1 MTSDETA
8 VDLSVAANGNT
19 KLPVLADH
27 RLPIIYVRGYAGPT
41 SGIDMQVDDPFYGFN
56 SGATHVRVGGDGNPT
71 FYQFEGPM
79 LRLMID
85 EQYQLLVH
93 GDQHAF
99 LLDAPPGSLPAAT
112 LWVYRFYDQAATTFV
127 PQPHLGVVER
137 VFTALHRHVS
147 ADGFDI
153 ETAAAGLYDLI
164 DLVLR
169 KTKDADRVIVVAH
182 SMGGLVARCMMQ
194 KICLLP
200 DKRDP
205 DHSRD
210 RQPAK
215 KLISKFFTYGTPHG
229 GISFDV
235 GALNWAEQAF
245 GPAGSDIFAP
255 AKMYGYLT
263 KDAHFGDLPA
273 NGSNWDPQ
281 LIPEDVFDPADIFC
295 LIGTDPS
302 DYGLSRVVV
311 GPKSDGL
318 VRIEHAYVRGANRAY
333 VYKSHSGT
341 YGEVN
346 SEEGYQNLRRFLF
359 GRWKVQV
366 SFDGLPGYPADM
378 EKRPESDRWPVWQ
391 ADMRMAIRGLPVVVS
406 EQLAAHWCPIQ
417 LNEELR
423 RSGDA
428 PDHPVPLVTTFLRG
442 TTDDDGGDPAHGGR
456 ARYSLSL
463 RVYQLDERAG
473 AFRFADHLE
482 QVPDW
487 SDSLIVDVGP
497 DNAGTGLQAWLAWN
511 SRVRGSIAAFDPITD
526 GLPEPERHPAPLERD
541 NGHWQCR
548 IDLPAAAR
556 ELPILGPAARLTI
569 TITDRDA
576 AMPPDG

>member
-1 MTSDETA
+1 M
-8 VDLSVAANGNT
+8 N
-19 KLPVLADH
+19 

-41 SGIDMQVDDPFYGFN
+41 SGIDAQVDDPFYGFN
-56 SGATHVRVGGDGNPT
+56 SGATHVRVGRDGDPE

-99 LLDAPPGSLPAAT
+99 LLDAQPDSLPAAT

-127 PQPHLGVVER
+127 PQPHVGVLER
-137 VFTALHRHVS
+137 VFTTLHRHVT

-194 KICLLP
+194 KICRLR
-200 DKRDP
+200 DERDP
-205 DHSRD
+205 GHPRD
-210 RQPAK
+210 RRPAK
-215 KLISKFFTYGTPHG
+215 QLISKFFTYGTPHG
-229 GISFDV
+229 GISFEV
-235 GALNWAEQAF
+235 GALNWAEQAL

-263 KDAHFGDLPA
+263 PGAHFGDVPDA
-273 NGSNWDPQ
+273 GSDWDPQ
-281 LIPEDVFDPADIFC
+281 VIPEDVFDPADIFC
-295 LIGTDPS
+295 LIGTDPH
-302 DYGLSRVVV
+302 DYGPSRVVV

-359 GRWKVQV
+359 GRWKVQA
-366 SFDGLPGYPADM
+366 FLDGLAGYPADAGQ
-378 EKRPESDRWPVWQ
+378 PPGPDPSAVWQ

-417 LNEELR
+417 LSEELG
-423 RSGDA
+423 RSKDT
-428 PDHPVPLVTTFLRG
+428 PDHPVPLVTTFLRAPA
-442 TTDDDGGDPAHGGR
+442 DDGGGPAHGGR
-456 ARYSLSL
+456 ARYSLTL

-487 SDSLIVDVGP
+487 SDSLIADVGP
-497 DNAGTGLQAWLAWN
+497 DDAGTGLRAWLAWN
-511 SRVRGSIAAFDPITD
+511 SRVGGSIAAFDPITD
-526 GLPEPERHPAPLERD
+526 GLPEPERRPVQLTRAGDR
-541 NGHWQCR
+541 WQCR
-548 IDLPAAAR
+548 IDLPVAAR
-556 ELPILGPAARLTI
+556 DLPVLGPAARLTI

-576 AMPPDG
+576 GT

>member
-1 MTSDETA
+1 VVRYMTSDET
-8 VDLSVAANGNT
+8 T
-19 KLPVLADH
+19 ERPVLAGRN

-56 SGATHVRVGGDGNPT
+56 SGATHVRVDGDGDPR

-99 LLDAPPGSLPAAT
+99 LLDAQPDSLPAAT

-127 PQPHLGVVER
+127 PQPHVGVLER

-164 DLVLR
+164 ELVLR

-200 DKRDP
+200 DERDP
-205 DHSRD
+205 GHSRD

-215 KLISKFFTYGTPHG
+215 ELISKFFTYGTPHG

-235 GALNWAEQAF
+235 GALNWAEQAL

-263 KDAHFGDLPA
+263 KDARFGDVPA

-281 LIPEDVFDPADIFC
+281 VIPEDVFDPADIFC
-295 LIGTDPS
+295 LIGTDPR

-359 GRWKVQV
+359 GRWKVQAF
-366 SFDGLPGYPADM
+366 FDGLPGYPADM
-378 EKRPESDRWPVWQ
+378 EKLPESERWAAWQ
-391 ADMRMAIRGLPVVVS
+391 ADMRMAIRGLPVVGS

-417 LNEELR
+417 LNEELK
-423 RSGDA
+423 RSSDI

-442 TTDDDGGDPAHGGR
+442 TTEDGGDPAHGGR

-473 AFRFADHLE
+473 GFRFADHLE

-497 DNAGTGLQAWLAWN
+497 DETGTGLHAWLAWN

-526 GLPEPERHPAPLERD
+526 GLPEPERRPAPLVRD
-541 NGHWQCR
+541 NDHWQCR
-548 IDLPAAAR
+548 IDLPGTAR

-576 AMPPDG
+576 AT